1 MPGSHRCWG
10 QLVADSPQ
18 QRTVC
23 SAAQQSPGNTSRR
36 SADGSPQS
44 DALTVPGNLAAAALR
59 KRLDSELLL
68 WLVAIELKASPGANG
83 ISRRR
88 LVRTAFEWGLFSR
101 SYARQLLTQG
111 DEVFWHLGAHTA
123 FLIGTAGVAALLGAN
138 RYPQHR
144 QIIALDGLRGG
155 IAKRRGALFGAVAPD
170 DRPMSQITLR
180 MLTGI
185 SERSQRRYR
194 SAGSFESVCQIADLT
209 VLLPEDWLRPSLEY
223 WARANRAKG
232 IYASGGTILKR
243 LPNLHVPAGERIPPG
258 DRSKHLFRELQALN
272 DGEGTQ
278 SPRVWFDSHSDWRR
292 CSAPKLGVQSGDRY
306 VDPER
311 GLNVA
316 YVQSRDGKWEAVAM
330 LTGR

>member
-1 MPGSHRCWG
+1 MPGSHKCWG

-83 ISRRR
+83 VSRRR

-101 SYARQLLTQG
+101 SYARQLLREG
-111 DEVFWHLGAHTA
+111 DEVFWHLVSRTA
-123 FLIGTAGVAALLGAN
+123 FLIGTAGVAALLGVN

-144 QIIALDGLRGG
+144 QMIALVEFRGG
-155 IAKRRGALFGAVAPD
+155 FAKRRGTLFGAVPPA
-170 DRPMSQITLR
+170 DRPISQGVLR

-185 SERSQRRYR
+185 SERTQRRYR
-194 SAGSFESVCQIADLT
+194 SAGCFATVRQIADLT
-209 VLLPEDWLRPSLEY
+209 VLFPGDWHPSTLES
-223 WARANRAKG
+223 WARAHRAQG
-232 IYASGGTILKR
+232 VYASGSTVRKR

-258 DRSKHLFRELQALN
+258 DRSKHLFRGLQPLE
-272 DGEGTQ
+272 DGQGCQ
-278 SPRVWFDSHSDWRR
+278 SPRVWFDSRSDWWR
-292 CSAPKLGVQSGDRY
+292 CSAPKLGVEAGGRY

-311 GLNVA
+311 GLNLA
-316 YVQSRDGKWEAVAM
+316 YVQSRDGFWEAATM
-330 LTGR
+330 LTDR